1 VKVRIH
7 EIQDHGSMA
16 VEGEIPASSLPLETP
31 DRPAL
36 VGPVRVALTAD
47 ADKKEVHAWGT
58 ARGRVSMACARCL
71 ARFETDLEGAVDMS
85 VPVSETFL
93 VVDDEVRQS
102 LLLALPS
109 QPLCRPACRGLCPR
123 CGRNL
128 NQGPCGCP
136 AEPAPSPFDELKK
149 LIQ

>member
-1 VKVRIH
+1 
-7 EIQDHGSMA
+7 
-16 VEGEIPASSLPLETP
+16 
-31 DRPAL
+31 

-71 ARFETDLEGAVDMS
+71 ARFETDLEGAVEMS

>member
-1 VKVRIH
+1 
-7 EIQDHGSMA
+7 
-16 VEGEIPASSLPLETP
+16 
-31 DRPAL
+31 
-36 VGPVRVALTAD
+36 
-47 ADKKEVHAWGT
+47 
-58 ARGRVSMACARCL
+58 CARCL